1 MIERVQ
7 KAVNYINDR
16 IPQTP
21 DFAIVLGS
29 GLKKIVDEVTDK
41 IVIPYSE
48 IPHFPIS
55 TVQGHGGDLIFGT
68 IENKK
73 VLIMSGRFHYYEG
86 YDMQTVTFPIR
97 VFGVMGIKNVILSNA
112 AGGVDLAHRVGD
124 VMLINDHINFM
135 PEHPLRGKNGRN
147 AENLFYQM
155 HKDDG
160 CDSGANGHIDAGGN
174 QCLIEILKAHAVAE
188 QEHYS
193 NGCGNGANCGKNAVD
208 NLHAVANA
216 GKRNNGHQQHRKN
229 SNGCCKIISVE
240 YSENSGGKY
249 GECNADFCTIENSG
263 HYGCKSERI
272 EPHEIN
278 TFGND
283 CASRFS
289 NGAQYIMNHG
299 KGG

>member
-112 AGGVDLAHRVGD
+112 AGGVDSAHRVGD

-135 PEHPLRGKNGRN
+135 PEHPLRGKNFDAWGPRFVDMSQPYDKLFLER
-147 AENLFYQM
+147 ALQFCKDENLTVHQGVYMALTGPTFETPAEYGM
-155 HKDDG
+155 VKVL
-160 CDSGANGHIDAGGN
+160 GGN
-174 QCLIEILKAHAVAE
+174 AVGMSTVPEVIVCRHMQMRVFALSVITDLGGPDLKIPVSHEEVLQAADVAMP
-188 QEHYS
+188 
-193 NGCGNGANCGKNAVD
+193 KVI
-208 NLHAVANA
+208 
-216 GKRNNGHQQHRKN
+216 
-229 SNGCCKIISVE
+229 KIVRHVI
-240 YSENSGGKY
+240 
-249 GECNADFCTIENSG
+249 
-263 HYGCKSERI
+263 KS
-272 EPHEIN
+272 
-278 TFGND
+278 
-283 CASRFS
+283 A
-289 NGAQYIMNHG
+289 
-299 KGG
+299 